1 MKLESRIVFLDTNV
15 YISKNYQFLTH
26 SLGSIKKL
34 REAEEILLVVPD
46 VTDSE
51 VRSHIRAEAAKAA
64 SALKHVKKEAMV
76 VRNLPDSPAHGIFTN
91 ITAKEI
97 EQHLIDNWEHFLDG
111 SGVERISVDTVAAS
125 RVFNRYFSVISPFA
139 VGGKEKEFAD
149 AFVLERLADFAKERH
164 HPIHV
169 ISTDKDL
176 QKFCAEENGLLLS
189 ESVDTFID
197 AVNLSVSIEPA
208 AFAAEAL
215 AKIRDNFT
223 SMVESRLPEVDYEI
237 ISSDWNA
244 ELEEITIRTIDFVKA
259 NLVYV
264 DSDQC
269 LYEIEYNVVIDT
281 VETIKDY
288 DRSPF
293 DHEDDSYP
301 FVLETLVERTFEK
314 VIPVEATIF
323 YQDKLL
329 DTVSFDLDMPYGV
342 KLSNPLEESRKEL
355 DINGD

>member
-34 REAEEILLVVPD
+34 REAEEILLIVPD

-51 VRSHIRAEAAKAA
+51 VRSHIRAESAKAA
-64 SALKHVKKEAMV
+64 LALKHVKKEAMV
-76 VRNLPDSPAHGIFTN
+76 IRNLPGAPAHGIFTN
-91 ITAKEI
+91 ITAEEI
-97 EQHLIDNWEHFLDG
+97 EQHLIDNWAHFLDG
-111 SGVERISVDTVAAS
+111 PGIERISVDTVAAS
-125 RVFNRYFSVISPFA
+125 RVFTRYFSVVSPFA
-139 VGGKEKEFAD
+139 AGGKEKEFAD
-149 AFVLERLADFAKERH
+149 AFVLERLADFATERH

-176 QKFCAEENGLLLS
+176 QKFCAEDNGLILS

-197 AVNLSVSIEPA
+197 AVNVSVSIEPS

-215 AKIRDNFT
+215 AKIKDDVM
-223 SMVESRLPEVDYEI
+223 SVVESRLPEVDYEI
-237 ISSDWNA
+237 MSSDWNA
-244 ELEEITIRTIDFVKA
+244 ELEETTIRSINFVRA

-264 DSDQC
+264 ENDQC

-314 VIPVEATIF
+314 IIPIEAMIF

-329 DTVSFDLDMPYGV
+329 DTVSFDIDMPYGV
-342 KLSNPLEESRKEL
+342 ELSNPLEESRKEL
-355 DINGD
+355 DINGN